1 MAYLNNSVVTVDAI
15 LTTKGRE
22 LLAKSDGSFRITQFA
37 LADDEID
44 GIVQYHQN
52 KVMTA
57 VPGTTDAFYLSILQD
72 AIPFNFGD
80 GSYNYVL
87 KNSSDVVIPFGQG
100 DWVVDTTA
108 GVLYFYNGNPGSM
121 PPKISFYRY
130 IGTKGVTSSLS
141 LVSTTEKFIVD
152 SLILSNGYI
161 DLANTPNISDH
172 INVIYNGMILDEDTL
187 YESISDG
194 DYFISTNRITF
205 NFDLDLDN
213 KIIVKYK
220 Y

>member
-1 MAYLNNSVVTVDAI
+1 MA
-15 LTTKGRE
+15 LTTIQQSSRLFKKLMGVAETSTDRQFFE
-22 LLAKSDGSFRITQFA
+22 EPYLSVDIIWTQLNLIPNNA
-37 LADDEID
+37 PVLADDEID

-108 GVLYFYNGNPGSM
+108 GVL
-121 PPKISFYRY
+121 
-130 IGTKGVTSSLS
+130 
-141 LVSTTEKFIVD
+141 
-152 SLILSNGYI
+152 
-161 DLANTPNISDH
+161 
-172 INVIYNGMILDEDTL
+172 
-187 YESISDG
+187 
-194 DYFISTNRITF
+194 
-205 NFDLDLDN
+205 
-213 KIIVKYK
+213 
-220 Y
+220 